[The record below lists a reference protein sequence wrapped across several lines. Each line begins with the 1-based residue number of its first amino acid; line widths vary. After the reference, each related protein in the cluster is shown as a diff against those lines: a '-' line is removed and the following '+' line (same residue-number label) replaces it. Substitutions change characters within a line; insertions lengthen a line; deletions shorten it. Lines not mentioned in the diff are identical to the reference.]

1 MKKSIFILLLATIL
15 QVSAAYAQSVLKGKV
30 TDAQGGLVGVTV
42 QDKKAKKV
50 AVTDVDGNFTLNGA
64 SKGDKIEF
72 SYVGYAP
79 QAVVWD
85 GKSPI
90 NIVMKEDAVN
100 LAETVVIGYGAVK
113 KKDLTGAVGVVN
125 SSLIENQSTSQLSQS
140 LQGLIPGLT
149 VSRSS
154 SMPGASAS
162 IKVRGVTTMGDSA
175 PLILVDGVMVSSLD
189 NVATEDVEQIT
200 VLKDAASA
208 SIYGARAAAGVIL
221 VTTKQAKEG
230 SLSIGYNGEVS
241 VLQPTEFPD
250 FITDPIGYMTMY
262 NEFQW
267 NETGNAPGNEYPTY
281 SEEYIKNYMANNA
294 LDPITYPN
302 YDWKAA
308 TLKNNSMRTK
318 HTLSMSYGNK
328 QIKSYTT
335 AGYEN
340 ADAIYRNCS
349 HQRVS
354 LRSRNNLNINQWLSG
369 SLDVSVR
376 YATKNDPNSGSPIRS
391 ALMYP
396 MIYAGTYPDGRVA
409 GGKEGSMTNELA
421 LLLEG
426 GDNKTESTTMNAKF
440 GLTFKPFSGM
450 TITGNLTPT
459 LTNVAIKQ
467 HQRAVPVYDA
477 YETDKIIGYAGR
489 VSQNSLSEER
499 RNAKSLETQL
509 VATYDKSLADV
520 HNFNV
525 MAGYEDYYYS
535 YEAMSA
541 SSNDMPLRD
550 FPYLDNANKNALA
563 VGGNAYENAYQSF
576 FGRFMYNYDARYYLQ
591 LNARED
597 GSSRFHKNYR
607 WGFFP
612 SASLGWVVSNEKFME
627 GINEYLSFLKL
638 RASMGTLGNER
649 IGNYPYQT
657 MISFSNALMYDAAG
671 MRPTAVMSAA
681 QQDFAYNNIH
691 WEKTRTWDLGVDA
704 QFFNNRLDFTA
715 DYYYKLT
722 SDMLLSV
729 AIPGF
734 TGYSAPERNAG
745 TMYTN
750 GWEVKI
756 GWNDKI
762 GDVTYGASFN
772 ISDYKSIMGNIGGK
786 QVISGG
792 TIITEGEEYKSWYGL
807 VSNGLY
813 QNDEDVNKN
822 PGLVTSV
829 KPGDIKYKD
838 IAGPGNEG
846 PDGIVNETYDR
857 KVLGSSLP
865 HYLYGGSV
873 NVGWKGL
880 TFSMLFNGVGKQTA
894 YVTESM
900 IRPLQGQWMP
910 SPALLLNEDGT
921 ANYWQYPRIGEDG
934 QPDAAT
940 VARNLKATYPRISY
954 ASGESN
960 NYKFSDFWLRDASYL
975 RIKTINLG
983 YSLPKKLISK
993 AGIAGVRVYFNVD
1006 DPFCFDNYLKGWD
1019 PEAGTTT
1026 YITRT
1031 YTVGLDLKF

>member
-1 MKKSIFILLLATIL
+1 MKKSIAILSLTCML
-15 QVSAAYAQSVLKGKV
+15 QVSAAYSQSVLKGKV

-50 AVTDVDGNFTLNGA
+50 SVTDVDGNFTINGA

-79 QAVVWD
+79 QSVVWD

-90 NIVMKEDAVN
+90 NITMKEDAVN
-100 LAETVVIGYGAVK
+100 LAETVVIGYGTVK
-113 KKDLTGAVGVVN
+113 KKDLTGAVGVIDSKV
-125 SSLIENQSTSQLSQS
+125 IENQSTSQLSQA
-140 LQGLIPGLT
+140 LQGVVPGLT
-149 VSRSS
+149 VTRSS

-175 PLILVDGVMVSSLD
+175 PLILVDGIMVSSLD

-230 SLSIGYNGEVS
+230 QLNIGYNGEFS
-241 VLQPTEFPD
+241 IAQPTEFPEYL
-250 FITDPIGYMTMY
+250 TDPVNYMTMY
-262 NEFQW
+262 NEFMW
-267 NETGNAPGNEYPTY
+267 NDSGNPEGGNFPTY
-281 SEEYIKNYMANNA
+281 SEDYINNYLANSA

-302 YDWKAA
+302 YDWKGNFLRSNAF
-308 TLKNNSMRTK
+308 RTK
-318 HTLSMSYGNK
+318 HNITMSYGNK

-335 AGYEN
+335 GGYEDV
-340 ADAIYRNCS
+340 DAIYRGCNHS
-349 HQRVS
+349 RIS
-354 LRSRNNLNINQWLSG
+354 LRSRNTLNINKHLSG

-376 YATKNDPNSGSPIRS
+376 YATKRDPNSGSPIRA

-396 MIYAGTYPDGRVA
+396 SIYMGTYPDGRVA
-409 GGKEGSMTNELA
+409 PGKDGSFSNTPGV
-421 LLLEG
+421 LLEG
-426 GDNKTESTTMNAKF
+426 GDNKTESTVMNAKF
-440 GLTFKPFSGM
+440 NLTYKPIDNLSISG
-450 TITGNLTPT
+450 TLTPT
-459 LTNVAIKQ
+459 LQNLSIKE

-477 YETDKIIGYAGR
+477 YETDVLLGYANR
-489 VSQNSLSEER
+489 VNQNSLRQEA
-499 RNAKSLETQL
+499 RNIKSLETQL
-509 VATYDKSLADV
+509 IATYDKSFLDV
-520 HNFNV
+520 HNLNV

-535 YEAMSA
+535 YEMWSGA
-541 SSNDMPLRD
+541 SNDMPLRD
-550 FPYLDNANKNALA
+550 YPYFDNANKNALSLT
-563 VGGNAYENAYQSF
+563 GNAYENAYQSF
-576 FGRFMYNYDARYYLQ
+576 FGRLMYNYDSRYYLQ

-612 SASLGWVVSNEKFME
+612 SASLGWVISNEKFME
-627 GINEYLSFLKL
+627 GLMPTLSFLKL

-657 MISFSNALMYDAAG
+657 MISFGNALMYDAAG
-671 MRPTAVMSAA
+671 MRPVSVMTAA
-681 QQDFAYNNIH
+681 QQDYAYSNIH

-704 QFFNNRLDFTA
+704 NFFNNRLDFAA
-715 DYYYKLT
+715 DYYYKET

-729 AIPGF
+729 AIPSF
-734 TGYSAPERNAG
+734 TGYSPPERNAG
-745 TMYTN
+745 TMHTR

-756 GWNDKI
+756 GWHDRI
-762 GDVTYGASFN
+762 GEVNYGVNFN
-772 ISDYKSIMGNIGGK
+772 ISDYKSVMGNLNGK

-807 VSNGLY
+807 RSNGLY
-813 QNDEDVNKN
+813 QNMEDVAAN

-829 KPGDIKYKD
+829 EPGDIKYMD
-838 IAGPGNEG
+838 ISGVDGT

-857 KVLGSSLP
+857 VVLGSSLP

-873 NVGWKGL
+873 NASWKGL
-880 TFSMLFNGVGKQTA
+880 SFSMLFNGVGKQLS
-894 YVTESM
+894 YISDSM
-900 IRPLQGQWMP
+900 IRPLQGQWLP
-910 SPALLLNEDGT
+910 VPAVLLNEDGSR
-921 ANYWQYPRIGEDG
+921 NYWSHYNTEAQNLAVQYPQISHSAGE
-934 QPDAAT
+934 A
-940 VARNLKATYPRISY
+940 
-954 ASGESN
+954 N
-960 NYKFSDFWLRDASYL
+960 NYKISDFWLRDNSYL

-983 YSLPKKLISK
+983 YAFPSKMVKK
-993 AGIAGVRVYFNVD
+993 AGLAGLRVYLNVD

-1031 YTVGLDLKF
+1031 YTIGLDLKF